1 MRQAFTTIAAWHR
14 AYPWPAP
21 LTMSVNVS
29 PRQFDQPDF
38 VEQVIA
44 AVKDSG
50 ARPET
55 IRLEITESV
64 ALNDPGRAILILER
78 LHEFGVRVSVDDFG
92 TGYSS
97 LSYLQQLPFDTLKI
111 DRSFVNALQEKTERG
126 DLIRTILDLAR
137 NLNMEVV
144 AEGVETREQVEQ
156 LRNLGCGFAQGYYF
170 SRPLAQAGAAKLL
183 AQPKR
188 LLP

>member
-1 MRQAFTTIAAWHR
+1 MAPLTSV
-14 AYPWPAP
+14 PAP

-38 VEQVIA
+38 VEQVVA
-44 AVKDSG
+44 AVKNSG

-97 LSYLQQLPFDTLKI
+97 LSYLQQRPFDTLKI

-137 NLNMEVV
+137 NLDMEVV
-144 AEGVETREQVEQ
+144 AEGVESREQV
-156 LRNLGCGFAQGYYF
+156 NSFATWAAASPKDIIF
-170 SRPLAQAGAAKLL
+170 PVRSLKPAPPSCSLSPTACCRKSLAG
-183 AQPKR
+183 PYVF
-188 LLP
+188 